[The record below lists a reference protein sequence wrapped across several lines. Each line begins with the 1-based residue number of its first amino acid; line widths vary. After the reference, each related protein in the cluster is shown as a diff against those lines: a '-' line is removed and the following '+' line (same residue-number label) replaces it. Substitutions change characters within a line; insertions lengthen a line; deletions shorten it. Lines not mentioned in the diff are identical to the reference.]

1 MGELEI
7 FKSLVH
13 SFYYISMKEM
23 QNIFKMKESDERF
36 EIMQLTEK
44 ALARHNKRKAQAD
57 ISMGN
62 PRKRLNAGVG

>member
-44 ALARHNKRKAQAD
+44 ALARHNKRKA
-57 ISMGN
+57 
-62 PRKRLNAGVG
+62 